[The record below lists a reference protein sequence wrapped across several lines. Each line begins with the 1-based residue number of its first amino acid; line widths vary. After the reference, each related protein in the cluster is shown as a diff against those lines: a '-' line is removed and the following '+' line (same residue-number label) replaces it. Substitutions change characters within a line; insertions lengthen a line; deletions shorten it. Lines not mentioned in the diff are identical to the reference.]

1 MQGKRRYDIQLL
13 ISVTAQ
19 VKQNSRIDVEM
30 NRAANLM

>member
-19 VKQNSRIDVEM
+19 VKQISSIDDEG
-30 NRAANLM
+30 LGLQT

>member
-19 VKQNSRIDVEM
+19 VKQNSRTDDEM
-30 NRAANLM
+30 HRAANLM